1 MSNTCHRRF
10 VTVYHS
16 EHNACVSVEG
26 NAVSSAGLILL
37 VNFSSL
43 SVLKCATSGPFTG
56 CSSHN
61 NAE

>member
-1 MSNTCHRRF
+1 MGDLLQSL
-10 VTVYHS
+10 YHS

-26 NAVSSAGLILL
+26 NAVSSAGFILL

-43 SVLKCATSGPFTG
+43 SALNCATSGSFTG
-56 CSSHN
+56 CNSHN

>member
-1 MSNTCHRRF
+1 MGDLIQSI
-10 VTVYHS
+10 YDY
-16 EHNACVSVEG
+16 EHKPCVSVEG

-43 SVLKCATSGPFTG
+43 SALNCATSGSFTG
-56 CSSHN
+56 CNSHN